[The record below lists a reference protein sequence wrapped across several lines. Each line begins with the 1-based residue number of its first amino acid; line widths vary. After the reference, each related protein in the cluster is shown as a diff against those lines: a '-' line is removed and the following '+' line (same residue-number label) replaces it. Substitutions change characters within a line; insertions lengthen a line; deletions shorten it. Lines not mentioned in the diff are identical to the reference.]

1 MFLSLVGV
9 NKGNMHPCFT
19 KWYWTPKQSS
29 SLQVWCS
36 EGWSFS
42 LYFALS
48 FMNVVVFRLYCLFDC
63 AWLSRQCYCEHEG
76 LSTHCYLFFNEWWLL
91 CQSHHSTGLPLGSC
105 WCYLYS
111 TVSDLPV
118 LVKTAST
125 RLINTE
131 FLRQICTRVE
141 SCCVVMLMTDTN
153 MNERVFLS
161 SSLTSKEL
169 SIIPKR
175 APLPVFNALGLCC
188 QPYEWCKSLLTL
200 IPSVQAVCKQCCYAI
215 LPAVEKTRYFTW
227 NLFDDD
233 DTILCSF
240 SSCLL
245 SPSFCHVLLLL
256 MPTIHHEDFSKV

>member
-1 MFLSLVGV
+1 MKGCQLTAICSL
-9 NKGNMHPCFT
+9 
-19 KWYWTPKQSS
+19 
-29 SLQVWCS
+29 
-36 EGWSFS
+36 
-42 LYFALS
+42 
-48 FMNVVVFRLYCLFDC
+48 MND
-63 AWLSRQCYCEHEG
+63 
-76 LSTHCYLFFNEWWLL
+76 
-91 CQSHHSTGLPLGSC
+91 HSTGLPLGSC

-161 SSLTSKEL
+161 ASLTSKEL

-175 APLPVFNALGLCC
+175 APLPVFNALGLRC

-227 NLFDDD
+227 NLFVM
-233 DTILCSF
+233 ILFFAPSVVIYCHQVSVMF
-240 SSCLL
+240 YCCLCRPYTMKKVKFKKDVLKTWRMSDYLSCLKTDGQR
-245 SPSFCHVLLLL
+245 VTELL
-256 MPTIHHEDFSKV
+256 I